1 MRRDSIIDCVLE
13 DYIILMFG
21 DIWFSKNIDNKRKW
35 KYYVSYY
42 MWFVGC
48 FFFFVWEIINLF
60 FSMLDFLVL
69 KYFDVFVF
77 YVFKV
82 CDGVDKEE
90 FDEYDLD
97 YLSMVLKIGFD
108 FCCLV
113 FVKFGNSIKF
123 GEE

>member
-21 DIWFSKNIDNKRKW
+21 DIWFSKNIDNKRKR
-35 KYYVSYY
+35 KYYASCY
-42 MWFVGC
+42 MRFVGC
-48 FFFFVWEIINLF
+48 FFFFVREIINLF
-60 FSMLDFLVL
+60 FSMSDFLVL

-77 YVFKV
+77 CVFKV

-97 YLSMVLKIGFD
+97 YLSTVLKIGFD
-108 FCCLV
+108 FCRLA